1 MALAR
6 LASTIGRACR
16 PAPQLVGRCLHV
28 HAECATRSALGVR
41 LPLDLG
47 LVGESRSAGLLS
59 NARSQWRRL
68 YASDA
73 PSGSQAAKSLTQ
85 GLANA
90 LARVPQAA
98 YKVLPGEARTLVDAS
113 RRPGTFQRVVSL
125 QLDSFWQ
132 RHARKVYVLAG
143 VFAAYALWRTMYG
156 ITSTFI
162 NLSETMAAGG
172 FLALS
177 ASIVILGALYLKRKY
192 TIDPAVA
199 CRLAMTRLNTH
210 PGVLEVM
217 GAPLVSSPVR
227 ASVVTG
233 GGLRFKGLAPKIR
246 SRRAQII
253 FPLTG
258 SERRGL
264 VSIEAKKRK
273 VCGLRSVGLGTPVYI
288 VTCTV
293 SWTARSGT
301 VKSSVI
307 LVPLPHVVSPV
318 PFTTQGQYVFKLI
331 AVDVPTLSG
340 DEQRI
345 FIEGG
350 PAIYSR
356 GGILDELRD
365 PFLRVRSRRRVF

>member
-1 MALAR
+1 MVLAR
-6 LASTIGRACR
+6 LASTFGRVRR
-16 PAPQLVGRCLHV
+16 PAPQLFVRNFHV
-28 HAECATRSALGVR
+28 HVEGASRAAHGLRM
-41 LPLDLG
+41 PKG
-47 LVGESRSAGLLS
+47 LVPAGETKSGSLVS
-59 NARSQWRRL
+59 NAGAQWRRTF
-68 YASDA
+68 ASE
-73 PSGSQAAKSLTQ
+73 PVGSEAGTKTSASLTQ

-98 YKVLPGEARTLVDAS
+98 YKVLPGQAQTLVDAS
-113 RRPGTFQRVVSL
+113 RRPGAFQRVVSL

-132 RHARKVYVLAG
+132 RHARKVYVVGG
-143 VFAAYALWRTMYG
+143 VFVAYALWRTMYG

-177 ASIVILGALYLKRKY
+177 ASIVILGALYLHRKY

-199 CRLAMTRLNTH
+199 CRLAMVKLNTH

-227 ASVVTG
+227 ASVITG
-233 GGLRFKGLAPKIR
+233 GGLRFKGLTPRIR

-273 VCGLRSVGLGTPVYI
+273 ACAAGR
-288 VTCTV
+288 
-293 SWTARSGT
+293 
-301 VKSSVI
+301 
-307 LVPLPHVVSPV
+307 
-318 PFTTQGQYVFKLI
+318 
-331 AVDVPTLSG
+331 
-340 DEQRI
+340 
-345 FIEGG
+345 
-350 PAIYSR
+350 
-356 GGILDELRD
+356 ELWQKWRE
-365 PFLRVRSRRRVF
+365 